1 MNKTDEIYQKE
12 LLKKVKEIEN
22 GLIYY
27 INRNKEL
34 ENENKIY
41 KKMYE
46 HRVNEYL
53 EYIKES

>member
-53 EYIKES
+53 EYIKEN

>member
-1 MNKTDEIYQKE
+1 MNETDEIYQKE

>member
-1 MNKTDEIYQKE
+1 MNETDEIYQKE

-53 EYIKES
+53 EYIKE

>member
-1 MNKTDEIYQKE
+1 MSNEKNDYENEIMKKCKDIE
-12 LLKKVKEIEN
+12 DALK
-22 GLIYY
+22 YY
-27 INRNKEL
+27 IDRNKEL